1 MKPFRLAVHG
11 FAACFCLV
19 SISASQHAHAEYP
32 ERPIRFIVN
41 AAPGGAAD
49 TTARILGNA
58 LTQRLG
64 QPVLVDN
71 RPGASGAIG
80 LNEVA
85 KATPDG
91 YTIGGANLATFVVA
105 ALAAKNL
112 PYETATDFTP
122 IARQWTQP
130 NLLGVNPRLPV
141 ESVQELVA
149 YAKKNPKSVFYGSTG
164 TGTSLHVVTELF
176 RSSAGIQME
185 HVPYKSAPAAE
196 SDLAAG
202 QIQMMIS
209 NFTSMEPQVRA
220 GRIRALAITGPKR
233 SPLLPDV
240 PTIAEAG
247 YPVVEMET
255 WGGVVGPAGLPE
267 TIVRKL
273 NTEINAVLADPA
285 IVKQHEGLGAT
296 VAPGSVAQ
304 FADMIRAD
312 NEKWG
317 EVIKDNHI
325 SLE

>member
-1 MKPFRLAVHG
+1 MRPTWLTKRGLAVCLS
-11 FAACFCLV
+11 FASLAV
-19 SISASQHAHAEYP
+19 AQAAHAAYP
-32 ERPIRFIVN
+32 DKPIRFIVN

-49 TTARILGNA
+49 TTARILCNE

-64 QPVLVDN
+64 QPVLVEN
-71 RPGASGAIG
+71 KPGASGAIG
-80 LNEVA
+80 LNEIA
-85 KATPDG
+85 KAKPDG

-112 PYETATDFTP
+112 PYSTSKDFTP

-130 NLLGVNPRLPV
+130 NMLGVTPGLPV
-141 ESVQELVA
+141 KTVKELVE
-149 YAKKNPKSVFYGSTG
+149 YAKAHPKAIFYGSTG

-176 RSSAGIQME
+176 RSSAGIQIE

-209 NFTSMEPQVRA
+209 NFTSMEPQVQA

-247 YPVVEMET
+247 YPIVEMET
-255 WGGVVGPAGLPE
+255 WGGVVGPAGMPE
-267 TIVRKL
+267 EIVRKL
-273 NTEINAVLADPA
+273 NAEINEVLADPK
-285 IVKQHEGLGAT
+285 IIKQHEGLGAT
-296 VAPGSVAQ
+296 VAPGTVKE

-312 NEKWG
+312 DEKWG
-317 EVIKDNHI
+317 KVIRDNHI
-325 SLE
+325 SLD